1 MAGVLSV
8 RKEDMNFSEYNQ
20 HRQWVLKEKHDHVYY
35 GSCWWTIAPGPMVV
49 YTEDHLSKWTTR
61 EIMKMHYY
69 LTARLDGYGHLT
81 ADQTVK
87 DNCTLFRNV
96 LAERGHDGVDN
107 CMQNEMFYDCGY
119 RSWQYTE
126 SPIGEKREKPATN
139 YVRIGF

>member
-1 MAGVLSV
+1 MSC
-8 RKEDMNFSEYNQ
+8 FSEYNQ
-20 HRQWVLKEKHDHVYY
+20 KEIWVKKNRAEHLTY
-35 GSCWWTIAPGPMVV
+35 GRCWWTIAPGPMVR

-87 DNCTLFRNV
+87 DNCLLFRRV

-107 CMQNEMFYDCGY
+107 CIRNEWAYQAGY
-119 RSWQYTE
+119 RHWIYTN
-126 SPIGEKREKPATN
+126 SPVGKVTPKPQTTF
-139 YVRIGF
+139 VRIGL